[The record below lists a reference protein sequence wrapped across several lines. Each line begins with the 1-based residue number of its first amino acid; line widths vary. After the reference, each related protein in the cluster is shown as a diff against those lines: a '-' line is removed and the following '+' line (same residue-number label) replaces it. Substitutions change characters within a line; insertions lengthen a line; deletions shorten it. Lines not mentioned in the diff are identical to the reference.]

1 MSSNYCRECGTKL
14 EPRELEHEGI
24 VPYCPKCGQYRFPQ
38 YNVAVS
44 MIVVN
49 EEKDEI
55 LLIQQYGRPSYIL
68 VAGYVSRGEG
78 LEDAVVREVKEETGL
93 TVSHMKFN
101 RTQFFEKSDTLMCN
115 FTAFV
120 ENTEGFDPNY
130 EIDSCKWFSREGAR
144 ANIRPNSLAEFFLDA
159 YLDESAGDS
168 CAEAPVSERFE
179 FRDIRPEEA
188 ERAAEIEQIVF
199 PPNEA
204 VLPDDVKEQAA
215 VAPELFLVAVDKST
229 GKIAGFLNGIATN
242 ETEFRD
248 EFFTDKSLHEPD
260 GSNVMLLG
268 LDVVPEYQRH
278 GLGTEIMRQYCLREK
293 ARGRKR
299 IVLTCLPRLVAM
311 YTKMGFTDL
320 GMSSSTWGGE
330 SWHEMEILL

>member
-1 MSSNYCRECGTKL
+1 
-14 EPRELEHEGI
+14 
-24 VPYCPKCGQYRFPQ
+24 
-38 YNVAVS
+38 

-55 LLIQQYGRPSYIL
+55 LLIQQYGRPTYIL

-159 YLDESAGDS
+159 YMDESAPL
-168 CAEAPVSERFE
+168 AERFE

-204 VLPDDVKEQAA
+204 VFPDDVKEQAA
-215 VAPELFLVAVDKST
+215 VAPDLFLVAVDRST
-229 GKIAGFLNGIATN
+229 GEIAGFLNGIATN

-248 EFFTDKSLHEPD
+248 EFFTDKSLHDPD

-293 ARGRKR
+293 ARGRRR

-320 GMSSSTWGGE
+320 GVSGSTWGGE

>member
-1 MSSNYCRECGTKL
+1 
-14 EPRELEHEGI
+14 
-24 VPYCPKCGQYRFPQ
+24 
-38 YNVAVS
+38 

-55 LLIQQYGRPSYIL
+55 LLIQQYGRPTYIL

-78 LEDAVVREVKEETGL
+78 LEEAVIREVKEETGL

-120 ENTEGFDPNY
+120 KNTEGFDPNY

-144 ANIRPNSLAEFFLDA
+144 ANIRPDSLAEFFLDA
-159 YLDESAGDS
+159 YLDESAPL
-168 CAEAPVSERFE
+168 AERFE

-204 VLPDDVKEQAA
+204 VFPDDVKEQAA
-215 VAPELFLVAVDKST
+215 VAPDLFLVAVDRST
-229 GKIAGFLNGIATN
+229 GEIAGFLNGIATN

-248 EFFTDKSLHEPD
+248 EFFTDKSLHNPD

-293 ARGRKR
+293 ARGRRR
-299 IVLTCLPRLVAM
+299 IVLTCSPRLVAM
-311 YTKMGFTDL
+311 YTNMGFTDL
-320 GMSSSTWGGE
+320 GVSGSTWGGE